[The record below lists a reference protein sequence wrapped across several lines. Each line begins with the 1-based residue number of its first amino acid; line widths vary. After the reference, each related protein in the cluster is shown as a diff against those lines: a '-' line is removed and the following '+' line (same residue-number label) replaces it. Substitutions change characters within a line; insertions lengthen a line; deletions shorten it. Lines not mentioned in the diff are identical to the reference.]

1 MYSYKSWSYF
11 NFEYVPSLLN
21 IEICGLFVLL
31 CFTFLLGHV
40 GNCVLVIGK
49 GALTEIQA
57 WKDFFCCF
65 RFSCLVLRDW
75 GMELEDVWEGFL

>member
-40 GNCVLVIGK
+40 GSCVLVIGEGPSLRSK
-49 GALTEIQA
+49 LGRISFVVP
-57 WKDFFCCF
+57 DF
-65 RFSCLVLRDW
+65 LVWFEGW